1 MTMPSTQQELPP
13 VPDVRADE
21 RERARSRL
29 HAKRKFYSDVVAYLV
44 INGILVVVWAIGGHG
59 SFWPGWVM
67 AIWGALLLLDAYRVY
82 LRRPV
87 TEADVEEELRRH
99 R

>member
-1 MTMPSTQQELPP
+1 MTTPSVQTRPSSQY
-13 VPDVRADE
+13 DADDE
-21 RERARSRL
+21 QREAARRRL
-29 HAKRKFYSDVVAYLV
+29 EGKRKFYADVAAYV
-44 INGILVVVWAIGGHG
+44 VVNAFLVVVWAIGDRG

-67 AIWGALLLLDAYRVY
+67 AGWGVLLMLDAARVY

-87 TEADVEEELRRH
+87 TEADIDAELRRS